1 MYSLGLRLSSGHSDV
16 RIMYSESSRCI
27 TNGTQARPLSI
38 QITLSL
44 GKRSGRPLS
53 TQLVMCTMLKC
64 ANDSACMPMKRLS
77 CANDGSDHVK
87 PAWKPSGLPS
97 SCRAPYS
104 RMYELCQT
112 GLCRVEVTENPT

>member
-16 RIMYSESSRCI
+16 RSLYSELSRCMA
-27 TNGTQARPLSI
+27 NGIQASPLSI

-53 TQLVMCTMLKC
+53 TQLVIWIMLKC

-77 CANDGSDHVK
+77 CANDGSDQVK
-87 PAWKPSGLPS
+87 PAWKPGGLPRS
-97 SCRAPYS
+97 AAA
-104 RMYELCQT
+104 E
-112 GLCRVEVTENPT
+112 